1 VSRHTDVEGVRAP
14 SAHSSR
20 IDGLKVRRP
29 CHEGIVDA
37 EDLDGLGRQLTTVGA
52 SLAGSRGLFL
62 VELVELMLIEDCFTH
77 PPLIRNHKS
86 LAASDHKGCA
96 SNRKVQP
103 RLQSHFGL
111 SAVRS
116 HVVASHSWPIV
127 RRDTE
132 FAAIRSALVGE
143 QGVCGIV
150 VIGAAGVGKTTLAR
164 SVTQSLPAPVRWVAG
179 TESARSLPLGVF
191 AHLVG
196 QGTARDP
203 IAFMAA
209 ARETLCSGENSMLGV
224 DDAHLLDHLSATLL
238 HQLALEGSARIVAT
252 IRSGEEVP
260 DAITSLWKDGY
271 LERLQLSPFN
281 QAECVGLI
289 ERVLGGRLEGMSADL
304 MWEASGGNALFVRH
318 LVEGALEAGT
328 LRQVRGVWQLR
339 GGTAVTSE
347 LASLLDGRIEQLPE
361 QEAHVLRLLAF
372 AEPLALDTLSEL
384 AGTDIVESAER
395 RGLIRVVEDSEDLDV
410 RFTHPLYGEVIRHG
424 LGRAG
429 TRRLKGELFR
439 AMEKRTIRTPA
450 QRIRLAELALDSD
463 AAAEPSLLVAA
474 AQDAIALTN
483 MMVGERLAL
492 AAVSCEN
499 SLVASELLA
508 RSLLWQGKAAEAE
521 RILGS
526 FDPAGMNELD
536 LVRWGS
542 TRVANLQWSMGD
554 AERADELLQM
564 LRSRVTHPALRLVVD
579 GMASAS
585 LLFENRIDAAIT
597 LSEAVLAD
605 SAAPPFAVEWAVFA
619 GTLAAALTG
628 RTGKVTEII
637 ARGQQVEDKVDGL
650 LRCLIAY
657 GEIRALV
664 LAGEF
669 DTAEERSADIVRIT
683 SPGQY
688 LAWGMANVLV
698 GTVEA
703 ARGQFRA
710 VTGRMEEAVAAL
722 TAESAASW
730 SFPARLLLAQSYCA
744 LGEVEAGRKIVA
756 ELRSRV
762 GRHVAV
768 FEPQL
773 RIAEAWLA
781 ATGGQVSG
789 AISAALEAA
798 DAAAGSGQQA
808 VELMALHA
816 AARFG
821 DRSSLQRLVDVAKG
835 IDGPLAAVDA
845 DHAAGLLNGDAN
857 AVFSAAQQ
865 FEHAGALL
873 SAADAAA
880 QAAALFDAAG
890 DRRNAVDAAASAD
903 RLAAACGG
911 VQTPELLV
919 ASNPLP
925 LSVREREIAHLVAQG
940 LSNRDIAERL
950 VVSTRT
956 VESHIYKACI
966 KVDVSD
972 REGLAILIR
981 RGGGPPKRI
990 D

>member
-1 VSRHTDVEGVRAP
+1 
-14 SAHSSR
+14 
-20 IDGLKVRRP
+20 
-29 CHEGIVDA
+29 
-37 EDLDGLGRQLTTVGA
+37 
-52 SLAGSRGLFL
+52 
-62 VELVELMLIEDCFTH
+62 M
-77 PPLIRNHKS
+77 
-86 LAASDHKGCA
+86 
-96 SNRKVQP
+96 
-103 RLQSHFGL
+103 
-111 SAVRS
+111 
-116 HVVASHSWPIV
+116 
-127 RRDTE
+127 
-132 FAAIRSALVGE
+132 
-143 QGVCGIV
+143 CGIV
-150 VIGAAGVGKTTLAR
+150 VIGPAGVGKTTLAR
-164 SVTQSLPAPVRWVAG
+164 SVTQSLPARVRWVAG

-289 ERVLGGRLEGMSADL
+289 EQVLGGRLEGMSADL

-347 LASLLDGRIEQLPE
+347 LASLLDDRIERLPE
-361 QEAHVLRLLAF
+361 DEAHVLRLLAF

-384 AGTDIVESAER
+384 AGADIVESAEH

-429 TRRLKGELFR
+429 TRRLKGELVR
-439 AMEKRTIRTPA
+439 AMEKRTIQTPA
-450 QRIRLAELALDSD
+450 ERIRLAELALDSD
-463 AAAEPSLLVAA
+463 VAAEPSLFVAA
-474 AQDAIALTN
+474 AQDAIALTDIT
-483 MMVGERLAL
+483 VGERLAR
-492 AAVSCEN
+492 AAVSRDN
-499 SLVASELLA
+499 SLAASELLA

-536 LVRWGS
+536 LVRWGT
-542 TRVANLQWSMGD
+542 TRAANLQWSAGD
-554 AERADELLQM
+554 AERADEVLQM
-564 LRSRVTHPALRLVVD
+564 VRSRITRPALCLIVD

-585 LLFENRIDAAIT
+585 LVFENRIDAAIA

-605 SAAPPFAVEWAVFA
+605 PAAKPLAVEWAVFA
-619 GTLAAALTG
+619 GALAAALTG

-637 ARGQQVEDKVDGL
+637 ARGQQVEDEVDGF

-664 LAGEF
+664 LVGEF

-698 GTVEA
+698 STVEA

-710 VTGRMEEAVAAL
+710 VMGRMEETVAAL
-722 TAESAASW
+722 TAEKAAASW

-744 LGEVEAGRKIVA
+744 LGELEAGCKIVA
-756 ELRSRV
+756 ELRGRV

-781 ATGGQVSG
+781 AAGGQVSG

-798 DAAAGSGQQA
+798 DAAASSSQQA

-835 IDGPLAAVDA
+835 IDGPLAAADV
-845 DHAAGLLNGDAN
+845 DHAAGLLNDDAD
-857 AVFSAAQQ
+857 AVFSAARQ

-890 DRRNAVDAAASAD
+890 DRRNAVDAAATAD
-903 RLAAACGG
+903 RLSAACGG
-911 VQTPELLV
+911 IQTPALLV

-940 LSNRDIAERL
+940 LSNREIAERL

-990 D
+990 H